1 MLPSCCCHF
10 CEGFKEGKVARCG
23 SGQYRGI
30 DSCGGKR
37 GVTEYELCDNV
48 SEYVFFDSGHP
59 TERVYQQV
67 SSLMSQDLTLI
78 SKSCLKFRQ
87 KCGLI
92 NFFDQLRILQTL
104 LFQNKFMVWYIIFLV
119 RMLWVFIKYSQNLTP
134 EFIRECIKIFRKEK
148 KKAQMALY
156 I

>member
-1 MLPSCCCHF
+1 M
-10 CEGFKEGKVARCG
+10 ARCG

-104 LFQNKFMVWYIIFLV
+104 LFQNKFMV
-119 RMLWVFIKYSQNLTP
+119 
-134 EFIRECIKIFRKEK
+134 
-148 KKAQMALY
+148 
-156 I
+156 